1 VKGKTVRPAKTR
13 WREVVL
19 VCGECSG
26 DAHSLRKRLKKEL
39 KRRDGGK
46 AFRIIRTG
54 CMGVCPKNAVTV
66 GLGRDL
72 SDERPRVHIV
82 RDDATKKDLRALLD
96 A

>member
-1 VKGKTVRPAKTR
+1 
-13 WREVVL
+13 L

-26 DAHSLRKRLKKEL
+26 DADSLRRRLKKEL
-39 KRRDGGK
+39 KRQDRGK
-46 AFRIIRTG
+46 AFRIIRTR

-72 SDERPRVHIV
+72 AHDRPRVHIV
-82 RDDATKKDLRALLD
+82 RDDATKKEIRALLD